1 MRLRT
6 PGLRVL
12 VLGIGLLFASAAYAD
27 DPRDVEALEERLDDL
42 RHRHLWIAYSLV
54 WFTIH
59 GFIFATWRRTRAT
72 AGELDELRA
81 RLAEL
86 DGERGENA

>member
-1 MRLRT
+1 MRRSKTLCA
-6 PGLRVL
+6 L
-12 VLGIGLLFASAAYAD
+12 VLGLGLLFAGTAYAD
-27 DPRDVEALEERLDDL
+27 DPRDPEAVAERKSEL
-42 RHRHLWIAYSLV
+42 RHKHLWIAYSLI

-59 GFIFATWRRTRAT
+59 GFVFATWRRTRAT

-86 DGERGENA
+86 EGEEAEPA

>member
-1 MRLRT
+1 MKLRT
-6 PGLRVL
+6 L

-27 DPRDVEALEERLDDL
+27 DPRDLEAVEARKDDL

-59 GFIFATWRRTRAT
+59 GFVFATWRQTRST
-72 AGELDELRA
+72 ANELDELRA

-86 DGERGENA
+86 DGDGGENA